1 MMPIPHIGWGSCS
14 SSATRATTQ
23 ARGLVGKY
31 LSDPDPKIRFAAIQ
45 WVGEQR
51 LSQYRQALV
60 DGLGSSKISREV
72 FEGTLAA
79 LEMLDGKKRGPREEV
94 AGEDFV
100 AAFLA
105 DPKTPPA
112 VLSRGLRMLRPD
124 HPALTPGRIRHFLGS
139 SDEAVRLEAVR
150 TLAAG
155 VLPGRFEVLE
165 KLASDARTPTA
176 LRAEALVGLSGDPSK
191 HDKLIALAEGG
202 QTSLRREAIRG
213 LRRSFLSEKDRE
225 RLTAAARGDGE
236 SLALLAMLVRPAVER
251 SPSSSA
257 SSSPPNSDLE
267 AWLAKLDGPAD
278 PEAGGR
284 VFFHPLG
291 PGCFK
296 CHQVD
301 GRGGRTGPD
310 LSVLSTGMDRK
321 RLIQSI
327 LQPSR
332 EIAPQFVPYSVART
346 DGTVFTGVLVN
357 ESPDGTQSFA
367 DADGRL
373 IVVKSSEIEDKKPQT
388 VSIMPENLPQTLT
401 LQEFRDLVAFLLD
414 RQ

>member
-1 MMPIPHIGWGSCS
+1 
-14 SSATRATTQ
+14 
-23 ARGLVGKY
+23 
-31 LSDPDPKIRFAAIQ
+31 
-45 WVGEQR
+45 
-51 LSQYRQALV
+51 
-60 DGLGSSKISREV
+60 
-72 FEGTLAA
+72 
-79 LEMLDGKKRGPREEV
+79 
-94 AGEDFV
+94 
-100 AAFLA
+100 
-105 DPKTPPA
+105 
-112 VLSRGLRMLRPD
+112 
-124 HPALTPGRIRHFLGS
+124 
-139 SDEAVRLEAVR
+139 
-150 TLAAG
+150 
-155 VLPGRFEVLE
+155 
-165 KLASDARTPTA
+165 
-176 LRAEALVGLSGDPSK
+176 
-191 HDKLIALAEGG
+191 
-202 QTSLRREAIRG
+202 
-213 LRRSFLSEKDRE
+213 
-225 RLTAAARGDGE
+225 
-236 SLALLAMLVRPAVER
+236 MLVRPAVER
-251 SPSSSA
+251 SPSPA
-257 SSSPPNSDLE
+257 RPRVRLPNSDLD

-321 RLIQSI
+321 RLVQSI

-401 LQEFRDLVAFLLD
+401 LQEFRDLVAFLLMIVGS